1 MPKRSDRKTSFF
13 CQHCGHE
20 SSRWMGFCS
29 ACGERT
35 PLVEA
40 PRVDNKD
47 KSVNWISGFRAVP
60 TQLSLVDT
68 KIEDRVSVGLEEVDR
83 VLGGGLVTGSLVLFA
98 GEPGVGKSTL
108 LLQSLGYISEQGR
121 TVLYV
126 SGEESDRQIK
136 LRSERIG
143 LSEDNIFLLSET
155 DVDRILNN
163 LEQIRPTVA
172 VIDSVQTLFTED
184 AQSGPGSVTQ
194 VRECSLR
201 LMRWGKATSTPLLL
215 AGHVTKDGTVAGP
228 RVLEHMVDV
237 VLYLEGENLGDYRL
251 LRSTKNRFGSTNE
264 VAMLQ
269 MSGRGMEEVLDPS
282 KVLLEERSPAT
293 VGSAVVPILEGSR
306 PILVEIQA
314 LTSPS
319 TMPAPR
325 RTANGVDYNRMMMVS
340 AVLSRRAGL
349 NLSNQD
355 VITNV
360 AGGIRI
366 TEPAA
371 DLGLALAIASSFKN
385 LPLKPEL
392 AAIGEVGLSGEI
404 RSAPQMERRLSEA
417 SRLGFRHCVIPASFQ
432 HKIPQV
438 DGMEYIFV
446 SVLSEAIERALLKRA
461 KNFVSE

>member
-1 MPKRSDRKTSFF
+1 MPKRSDRKLNFF

-40 PRVDNKD
+40 PRVDNRD
-47 KSVNWISGFRAVP
+47 KSFNWISGFRAVP

-83 VLGGGLVTGSLVLFA
+83 VLGGGLVPGSLVLFA

-108 LLQSLGYISEQGR
+108 LLQSLANISGQGN

-143 LSEDNIFLLSET
+143 LSGDSIFLLSET

-163 LEQIRPTVA
+163 LEQIKPGVA

-194 VRECSLR
+194 VRECALR

-215 AGHVTKDGTVAGP
+215 AGHVTKDGTIAGP

-282 KVLLEERSPAT
+282 KVLLEERNPAT

-340 AVLSRRAGL
+340 AVLSRRSGL

-366 TEPAA
+366 AEPAA

-385 LPLKPEL
+385 SPLKPEL
-392 AAIGEVGLSGEI
+392 AAVGEVGLSGEI

-417 SRLGFRHCVIPASFQ
+417 SRLGFRHCVIPESS
-432 HKIPQV
+432 HYKIPQV
-438 DGMEYIFV
+438 EGMEYIFV
-446 SVLSEAIERALLKRA
+446 SVLSEAIEQALLKRV
-461 KNFVSE
+461 KNFGP